1 MLKLFKK
8 GFAIVLSVCL
18 VLMILPNAFAYTTA
32 SGTLENISWKLDS
45 DGTLTISGKG
55 EMPYRDWDSYP
66 WYMYCSQ
73 VRSLVLE
80 EGLTDVAAGTAAFDY
95 DRLETVS
102 FPSSV
107 ERIGMDAFASLDGL
121 RTITI
126 PGNVKRILFEA
137 FAGCNHLESVN
148 LNEGIEELDAA
159 SFASCPKLKSVV
171 IPASVKQIRQRAFNE
186 CTGLQDIT
194 ILNKDC
200 KLIDKEFDIV
210 DWSETIPV
218 RTTIRG
224 YSGSTAEAYA
234 KRYGRTFAPIADNQ
248 LQTND
253 VLATL
258 AKVLQQVLLQFMNFI
273 RQFLAASAAQQTET
287 QIQTTAPSANTAG
300 DLSTILGSAL
310 AGFANLLTG
319 MVTQVQNG

>member
-8 GFAIVLSVCL
+8 GFATVLSVCL

-45 DGTLTISGKG
+45 DGTLTITGTG
-55 EMPYRDWDSYP
+55 DMPCRNKEEDYP
-66 WYMYCSQ
+66 WYAYYSSI
-73 VRSLVLE
+73 RILRLE
-80 EGLTDVAAGTAAFDY
+80 EGLTDVASYAFDYDY
-95 DRLETVS
+95 DRLETIYFSSTIKRLGVAS
-102 FPSSV
+102 F
-107 ERIGMDAFASLDGL
+107 EGCDALQ
-121 RTITI
+121 TVTI
-126 PGNVKRILFEA
+126 PGTVKSISLWT
-137 FAGCNHLESVN
+137 FASCKKLETVV
-148 LNEGIEELDAA
+148 LQEGLEEVYVA
-159 SFASCPKLKSVV
+159 SFESCPKLKSVV
-171 IPASVKQIRQRAFNE
+171 IPASVKQIWQRAFVD
-186 CTGLQDIT
+186 CTDLQDIT

-200 KLIDKEFDIV
+200 KLIDNEFDI

-234 KRYGRTFAPIADNQ
+234 KRYGRTFAPITDNQ

-287 QIQTTAPSANTAG
+287 QIQTTEPSANTAG